1 MTLTMAIIG
10 FGKSAT
16 RYHLPYL
23 RLRQNINVKY
33 IFNMT
38 PSPEKQVE
46 FQDLGCQFTNDLDL
60 ILNDPEVKLITLC
73 TPPDTHYDLAK
84 QCLQKGK
91 HLIVEK
97 PFCQTVAETAELI
110 ALAKEVD
117 LLAIPFQNRRFDSDY
132 LTLKTVLECGY
143 VGRPVELEAHFDYFR
158 PDQTIKNGA
167 HLNGNFYGLGVHMI
181 DQMVALFGDP
191 HTVNYD
197 IRNIQHPKST
207 VDDYYD
213 ISLFYEQFKVVLK
226 TSQLVAAPYPR
237 FILHG
242 TQGSYIKYGIDQQ
255 ENDLKLGVLPG
266 AEQFGIDNPDS
277 YGTVTYQNQNG
288 DWIKKTIKSQ
298 KGDYGAFYDSVYDT
312 LIHGQA
318 SIITNK
324 QMMTTINLLEQGF
337 KQKSPSTIHFN

>member
-1 MTLTMAIIG
+1 MTLKMAIIG

-16 RYHLPYL
+16 RYHLPFL
-23 RLRQNINVKY
+23 RLRKNIQVKY

-38 PSPEKQVE
+38 PSPDKEAE
-46 FQDLGCQFTNDLDL
+46 FQDLGCQFTSDLAL
-60 ILNDPEVKLITLC
+60 ILNDPDIQLITLC

-97 PFCQTVAETAELI
+97 PFCQTVTETEELI
-110 ALAKEVD
+110 ALAKEAN

-132 LTLKTVLECGY
+132 LTLKNVLERGY

-158 PDQTIKNGA
+158 PDQTIKTGA
-167 HLNGNFYGLGVHMI
+167 NLTGNFYGLGVHMI
-181 DQMVALFGDP
+181 DQMVALFGAP
-191 HTVNYD
+191 HTVSYD
-197 IRNIQHPKST
+197 IRNIQHPEST

-213 ISLFYEQFKVVLK
+213 ISLFYDQFKVVLK
-226 TSQLVAAPYPR
+226 TSQLVAEPYPR

-242 TQGSYIKYGIDQQ
+242 TQGSYVKYGIDQQ
-255 ENDLKLGVLPG
+255 ENDLKLGILPG
-266 AEQFGIDNPDS
+266 AEQFGLDSPDA

-288 DWIKKTIKSQ
+288 DWIKKAIKSQ
-298 KGDYGAFYDSVYDT
+298 TGDYGAFYDSVYDT
-312 LIHGQA
+312 LIHGIDPIVTSQ
-318 SIITNK
+318 

-337 KQKSPSTIHFN
+337 KQDSPSTIRLN